1 MSKIIHLT
9 YCKFLENVGYWR
21 ELNSVLSVKFNIPT
35 HFWPWLYHFY
45 VRELHPCCSHH
56 YKTL

>member
-35 HFWPWLYHFY
+35 HF
-45 VRELHPCCSHH
+45 
-56 YKTL
+56 